1 MSNFRAIGRLLAVT
15 SLVTAALA
23 ACHDNNSAS
32 SPPVPPPTQTTE
44 FSTFAEQAFAQS
56 ANSTPVSLDNV
67 TFNYDVNDDPTAF
80 DSLIMSGSI

>member
-1 MSNFRAIGRLLAVT
+1 MSNFKALARVLAVT

-23 ACHDNNSAS
+23 ACHSDNGAG
-32 SPPVPPPTQTTE
+32 SPPAPPPTQSID

-56 ANSTPVSLDNV
+56 ADSTPASLDNV

-80 DSLIMSGSI
+80 DSLILSGSI

>member
-1 MSNFRAIGRLLAVT
+1 MSNFKAIVRLLAVT

-23 ACHDNNSAS
+23 ACHDDNSAS
-32 SPPVPPPTQTTE
+32 SPPPPPPNQTVD
-44 FSTFAEQAFAQS
+44 FSTFAANAFAQS

-80 DSLIMSGSI
+80 DGLIMSGSI